1 MLLGALRRWYAP
13 WASALVALGVLAA
26 APLCAQNSWSR
37 PASSLRPGEPLFADI
52 WRIDTRDYPQ
62 EVRLFV
68 QIRDKMGTPITHLA
82 PPYAAE
88 VWRQYWAELREQLGL
103 SRVPIDSFSVRE
115 YNEWDTTAYAL
126 LLLLDYSGSL
136 TPVFPLLNTAAETF
150 FRLKRPMDL
159 LAVAVFSEGF
169 VLLTPPEHD
178 AALITERFRRERSRG
193 VGVYTALYDAVLSGI
208 ELLRESATPLR
219 ALILF
224 SDGDDNASQAS
235 ALQVYEAARAADV
248 KLFVVGFGYTQDSL
262 LQALATYTGGHYYPV
277 SRPEDIGAALSE
289 IYRSLRNFY
298 LVRYRPPLYA
308 GVHRVKVRLELP
320 GDTVVAEGQ
329 YDTAPITPF
338 DTVGK
343 EFERVILFDFDKA
356 TLRPEALPIIDELA
370 ELLRRYPR
378 IRLEVQGHTDNV
390 GTPEY
395 NQRLSEARA
404 QAVVDALVER
414 GIDRRRLRPRGF
426 GMTMPVAPND
436 TEENRQKNRRTV
448 FKILSK

>member
-1 MLLGALRRWYAP
+1 MATVS
-13 WASALVALGVLAA
+13 ASG
-26 APLCAQNSWSR
+26 QGSWSR

-52 WRIDTRDYPQ
+52 WRIDTRAYPE

-68 QIRDKMGTPITHLA
+68 RIRDNTGTPITHLA
-82 PPYAAE
+82 PPYAPE
-88 VWRQYWAELREQLGL
+88 VWRQYWTQLREQLGL
-103 SRVPIDSFSVRE
+103 SHVPIDSFTVRE

-126 LLLLDYSGSL
+126 VLLLDCSGSI
-136 TPVFPLLNTAAETF
+136 TPVLSLVHSAAEAF
-150 FRLKRPMDL
+150 FRLKKPSDL
-159 LAVAVFSEGF
+159 LALATFSERFELISPLERDLG
-169 VLLTPPEHD
+169 VLS
-178 AALITERFRRERSRG
+178 ARFREGRYRG
-193 VGVYTALYDAVLSGI
+193 IGVYTAVYDALLAAI
-208 ELLRESATPLR
+208 ELLRQAETPLR

-224 SDGDDNASQAS
+224 SDGDDNASTTS

-248 KLFVVGFGYTQDSL
+248 KLFTVGFGYAQDSL
-262 LQALATYTGGHYYPV
+262 LAALAVYTGGRYYPL
-277 SRPEDIGAALSE
+277 SRPEELNAVLSE

-308 GVHRVKVRLELP
+308 GIHRVRLQLQLS
-320 GDTVVAEGQ
+320 GDTLIAEGE

-338 DTVGK
+338 DTVSK
-343 EFERVILFDFDKA
+343 QFERIILFDFDKA
-356 TLRPEALPIIDELA
+356 TLRPEAIPIIDEIA

-378 IRLEVQGHTDNV
+378 IRLEVQGHTDNI

-448 FKILSK
+448 FKILAK